1 MRKQIDDAPETL
13 REAILA
19 LQTKLQENEGDFLIA
34 PLSVEVRM
42 GDGRL
47 VERANPVVQE
57 YRAMVRDYASALK
70 AYKELTNDQGDA
82 EVDQLGDLRAKFKVM
97 G

>member
-1 MRKQIDDAPETL
+1 MKKTINDAPETL
-13 REAILA
+13 KTAILA
-19 LQTKLQENEGDFLIA
+19 LQTKLQENEEEFTDA
-34 PLSVEVRM
+34 PLSIEVRM
-42 GDGRL
+42 GDGRY